1 MSQIPDK
8 KQSFAQR
15 RSDEHP
21 LNDSHEHDHS
31 DSHQHDDHAHNH
43 ASHIDHH
50 SGGSGNPRK
59 AHNHGGHGHSHGP
72 GGHSH
77 THNANKKALKLSF
90 FLIAS
95 YMIVEVIGGL
105 VTNSLALLSDAGH
118 MLSDAVAL
126 GLSLLAMIWGERR
139 ASNAKTYGYKRFEVL
154 AAFLNGLALL
164 GISLYILYEAFQR
177 FSDPPSVMSTGM
189 LTIAVIGLLVNI
201 AAAYLLMRGDTSENL
216 NIRSAFLHVIG
227 DLLGSVG
234 AIVAAILI
242 MAFGWDLADPI
253 ASVIVAALVLL
264 SAYRIT
270 RDSVHILMEGTPA
283 GYDANEIRKALSEI
297 PGVQNI
303 HDLHIWSLSSD
314 LPLFSGHLTL
324 NDAAD
329 GPAVLTQAR
338 NLLTE
343 EFGISHITIQ
353 LDLPG
358 FDCKVSDD

>member
-8 KQSFAQR
+8 KRSFAKR
-15 RSDEHP
+15 DSSEHQ
-21 LNDSHEHDHS
+21 LHDSHEHDHS
-31 DSHQHDDHAHNH
+31 DSQQH
-43 ASHIDHH
+43 DHH
-50 SGGSGNPRK
+50 SHNHDSHTDHHTSGSGGRRK
-59 AHNHGGHGHSHGP
+59 AHNHEGHGHSHGP

-164 GISLYILYEAFQR
+164 GISLYIFYEAFER

-201 AAAYLLMRGDTSENL
+201 VAAYLLMRGDTSENL

-242 MAFGWDLADPI
+242 MAFGWNLADPI

-270 RDSVHILMEGTPA
+270 RDSVHILMEGTPS
-283 GYDANEIRKALSEI
+283 GYDANEIREALSKI
-297 PGVQNI
+297 PGVQDV

-314 LPLFSGHLTL
+314 LPLLSSHLTL
-324 NDAAD
+324 NDAAN
-329 GPAVLTQAR
+329 GPTVLNQAR

-343 EFGISHITIQ
+343 EFGILHITIQ

-358 FDCKVSDD
+358 FDCKVNDD

>member
-1 MSQIPDK
+1 
-8 KQSFAQR
+8 
-15 RSDEHP
+15 
-21 LNDSHEHDHS
+21 
-31 DSHQHDDHAHNH
+31 
-43 ASHIDHH
+43 
-50 SGGSGNPRK
+50 
-59 AHNHGGHGHSHGP
+59 
-72 GGHSH
+72 
-77 THNANKKALKLSF
+77 
-90 FLIAS
+90 
-95 YMIVEVIGGL
+95 MIVEVIGGL

-139 ASNAKTYGYKRFEVL
+139 ATSAKTYGYKRFEVL

-164 GISLYILYEAFQR
+164 GISLYIFYEAFQR

-270 RDSVHILMEGTPA
+270 RDSVHILMEGTPV
-283 GYDANEIRKALSEI
+283 GYDTGEIREELSKI
-297 PGVQNI
+297 PGVQNV

-314 LPLFSGHLTL
+314 LPLLSGHLVL

-329 GPAVLTQAR
+329 GPAVLNQAR

-358 FDCKVSDD
+358 FDCRVKDND